1 MSLSVCTLSDSD
13 QHTAVKAIIAGIEN
27 KAKTVCGLD
36 QHLLF
41 DNSSWEDVIKVVLV
55 VLGWHDN
62 VYSIMV
68 DRATDLYYLLVWSRE
83 VVQEGNYVFVN
94 FSLHYIA
101 TLLLLYEL
109 YNFILSIFLEKIV
122 YLELL
127 NKFHF
132 LFKF

>member
-55 VLGWHDN
+55 VLGWHDD

-109 YNFILSIFLEKIV
+109 YNFILCFFQS
-122 YLELL
+122 
-127 NKFHF
+127 
-132 LFKF
+132 